1 MATKRTPTYSN
12 MFEQL
17 ARKKILAEMRR
28 SFVHFDFFESDM
40 SCAFSFAKF
49 HFQSEGSR
57 GSEHS
62 GECEGLLFGLVFGRT
77 A

>member
-28 SFVHFDFFESDM
+28 SFERLKFLNLTCHA
-40 SCAFSFAKF
+40 CFSFAKF
-49 HFQSEGSR
+49 HFQSEGSC
-57 GSEHS
+57 GHEHS
-62 GECEGLLFGLVFGRT
+62 GECESLLVCFGFGFT